1 MFDDIRPYLDSEIPD
16 AMQRIASAPEF
27 KLVSQ
32 YLFPEVEPAHI
43 AARLTSCTDIASFQ
57 HQFMCPAVWSI
68 IKGTTKGVTIEGSEK
83 LNAST
88 SYLYVSNH
96 RDIVLDAAIL
106 QVLLDKSGLP
116 TSEITF
122 GANLMQGQFIT
133 DIGKSNKMFRVERP
147 TTVASMRDF
156 FQKSRYLSEYIR
168 HTITE
173 KHESVW
179 IAQRNGRSKDGDDQT
194 DRGLINMFCQSGP
207 KSWTEALAELH
218 LVPIAISYEWEPCD
232 ILKALELHVR
242 ESGEPYIKRPGEDL
256 NSILTG
262 IRQQKGRVH
271 LCLCDMLSEE
281 DCRSLGNLS
290 KSDFTKE
297 VARIIDERI
306 ISSYKLF
313 ENNFIAWDMLTG
325 NDSDCY
331 SAEQKEAFCSHL
343 AELDKYPDSGSTKKI
358 ILRMYANPVF
368 NRNKLLERRE
378 LK

>member
-32 YLFPEVEPAHI
+32 YLFPEIDPAHV
-43 AARLTSCTDIASFQ
+43 AARLTGCTDISSFQ
-57 HQFMCPAVWSI
+57 HQFMWPAVSSI
-68 IKGTTKGVTIEGSEK
+68 IKNTTKGVTIEGTDK

-96 RDIVLDAAIL
+96 RDIALDAALL
-106 QVLLDKSGLP
+106 QFLLDGAGLP

-122 GANLMQGQFIT
+122 GANLMQGQFVT

-147 TTVASMRDF
+147 TTVTSMRDF
-156 FQKSRYLSEYIR
+156 LQRSKYLSEYIR

-207 KSWTEALAELH
+207 KAWTEALAELH

-232 ILKALELHVR
+232 ILKAMELHLR
-242 ESGEPYIKRPGEDL
+242 ESGDPYIKRPGEDL

-271 LCLCDMLSEE
+271 LCICDMLSED
-281 DCRSLGNLS
+281 DCSSMANLS
-290 KSDFTKE
+290 KGDFTKE

-325 NDSDCY
+325 NVSDCY
-331 SAEQKEAFCSHL
+331 TAEQKEAFCSYL
-343 AELDKYPDSGSTKKI
+343 AELDKYPDSDALRNI

-368 NRNKLLERRE
+368 NRNKLSEKRDLQ
-378 LK
+378 

>member
-1 MFDDIRPYLDSEIPD
+1 
-16 AMQRIASAPEF
+16 MQRIASAPEF

-32 YLFPEVEPAHI
+32 YLFPEVDPAHV
-43 AARLTSCTDIASFQ
+43 AARLTGCRDISSFQ
-57 HQFMCPAVWSI
+57 HQFMWPAVSSV
-68 IKGTTKGVTIEGSEK
+68 IKNTTKGVTIEGTEK

-96 RDIVLDAAIL
+96 RDIVLDAAFL
-106 QVLLDKSGLP
+106 QFLLDCAGLP

-122 GANLMQGQFIT
+122 GANLMQGQFVT

-147 TTVASMRDF
+147 TTVTSMRDF
-156 FQKSRYLSEYIR
+156 LQKSKYLSEYIR

-207 KSWTEALAELH
+207 SSWADALAELH

-232 ILKALELHVR
+232 ILKAMELHQR

-262 IRQQKGRVH
+262 IRQQKGKVH
-271 LCLCDMLSEE
+271 LCICDMLSEE
-281 DCRSLGNLS
+281 DCGSLKGLS

-297 VARIIDERI
+297 VARMIDQRI
-306 ISSYKLF
+306 ISSYRLF
-313 ENNFIAWDMLTG
+313 ENNYIAWDMLTG
-325 NDSDCY
+325 NVSDCY
-331 SAEQKEAFCSHL
+331 SAEQKEAFCSYL
-343 AELDKYPDSGSTKKI
+343 EELGKYPDADALRKI
-358 ILRMYANPVF
+358 ILRMYANPVL
-368 NRNKLLERRE
+368 NRNKLLEKRE
-378 LK
+378 LQ